1 MALNVT
7 PLGPL
12 TANQSASTLSLNDV
26 LSIVRRRR
34 VAMLLTA
41 ATILVLTVLLAF
53 LWPATYRAAGT
64 ILIEQQEVPVD
75 LVRSTISSYA
85 DQRIQMITQQVMT
98 TENLYKIIMKYDLY
112 SRERKFQ
119 SRELVMKQMHDDIGF
134 NMISADVIDP
144 RSGNPTKATIAF
156 AVSYQNRSADIA
168 ARVANELVSLYLQQ
182 NIENRKER
190 TADAATFLTGE
201 SQRLDDHIN
210 ELQQQLAQFKEKH
223 TNDLPELT
231 QLNIQMMN
239 RADDELRDTE
249 NRIRSLDQ
257 QIVYL
262 QAQLAQLSPSSQVYT
277 STGER
282 VLSPN
287 DKLKFLRTEYARVK
301 GLYAPN
307 HPDVLR
313 LQREIASL
321 EQSTGSV
328 SDVNDLQRQLQ
339 DAQTRL
345 AEARQKYSVDHPDV
359 IHLQRTIASLQAGL
373 ADANKRD
380 PLLKPVPVEPDNPA
394 YIQIKAQ
401 VEAAQSERT
410 SLLAKSKQLK
420 ADVSDYE
427 GRLANAPAVEREYTA
442 MTRELENTQLQ
453 YRLVSQKQ
461 MEAQSAQNLETERKG
476 ERFTLI
482 EPPLTP
488 EEPAS
493 PNRVLILLL
502 GVVLAIGGAA
512 ATAALREMFDSS
524 IRNRRDLESLLNT
537 PPLAVVPWIETAADR
552 ASALRRQ
559 RITLASG
566 AATFL
571 LMITAVHLFY
581 RPLDVLW
588 QVLLRRISS

>member
-1 MALNVT
+1 MELNT
-7 PLGPL
+7 TSSILSNN
-12 TANQSASTLSLNDV
+12 TSSTVSLADV
-26 LSIVRRRR
+26 LATIRRRR
-34 VAMLLTA
+34 VAMLWTA
-41 ATILVLTVLLAF
+41 SIILVLTILFAF

-98 TENLYKIIMKYDLY
+98 TENLYKIILKYDLY
-112 SRERKFQ
+112 AKERKYK
-119 SRELVMKQMHDDIGF
+119 SRELVLKTMHDDIGF

-201 SQRLDDHIN
+201 SQRLSDHIN
-210 ELQQQLAQFKEKH
+210 DLQAQISQFKEQH

-257 QIVYL
+257 QLVYL
-262 QAQLAQLSPSSQVYT
+262 QAQLAQLSPTSQVYT

-321 EQSTGSV
+321 EQTTGTV
-328 SDVNDLQRQLQ
+328 SDVNDLQRQVQ
-339 DAQTRL
+339 DAQTKL
-345 AEARQKYSVDHPDV
+345 AEAEHKYSMDHPDV
-359 IHLQRTIASLQAGL
+359 IRLQRTVASLQASL
-373 ADANKRD
+373 SDANKRD
-380 PLLKPVPVEPDNPA
+380 ASLKPAPIEPDNPA

-401 VEAAQSERT
+401 VEASQSERT
-410 SLLAKSKQLK
+410 SLLTKSRQLK
-420 ADVSDYE
+420 ADVVDYE
-427 GRLANAPAVEREYTA
+427 KRLASAPAVEREYTA
-442 MTRELENTQLQ
+442 MMRELENTQLQ

-493 PNRVLILLL
+493 PNRLLILVL
-502 GVVLAIGGAA
+502 GIVLAMGGAA
-512 ATAALREMFDSS
+512 ATAAMREMFDTS
-524 IRNRRDLESLLNT
+524 IRSRRDLESLLNM
-537 PPLAVVPWIETAADR
+537 PPLAIVPWIETSADR

-559 RITLASG
+559 RFTLG
-566 AATFL
+566 GTAATFL
-571 LMITAVHLFY
+571 LMIAAVHLFY

>member
-1 MALNVT
+1 MNTVAAT
-7 PLGPL
+7 QSMSFAETL
-12 TANQSASTLSLNDV
+12 T
-26 LSIVRRRR
+26 IVRHHRA
-34 VAMLLTA
+34 AMLWTFVGIALLA
-41 ATILVLTVLLAF
+41 LMLAF
-53 LWPATYRAAGT
+53 LWPATYKASGT
-64 ILIEQQEVPVD
+64 ILIEQQEVPAD

-98 TENLYKIIMKYDLY
+98 TENLYKIILKYDLY
-112 SRERKFQ
+112 AKERKYKSREVVLK
-119 SRELVMKQMHDDIGF
+119 KMHDDIGF

-156 AVSYQNRSADIA
+156 SVSYQNRSAEVA

-201 SQRLDDHIN
+201 SQRLNDHIN
-210 ELQQQLAQFKEKH
+210 ELQTQIAQFKDQH

-231 QLNIQMMN
+231 QLNIQLMN
-239 RADDELRDTE
+239 RADDELRDTD

-287 DKLKFLRTEYARVK
+287 DRLKYLRTEYARVK
-301 GLYAPN
+301 GLYAPD

-313 LQREIASL
+313 LQREISSL
-321 EQSTGSV
+321 EQSAGAV

-339 DAQTRL
+339 DAQTQL
-345 AEARQKYSVDHPDV
+345 AEAQRKYSADHPD
-359 IHLQRTIASLQAGL
+359 IIRLQRTIASLQASL
-373 ADANKRD
+373 AEANGHD
-380 PLLKPVPVEPDNPA
+380 SSLKPKPVEPDNPA

-401 VEAAQSERT
+401 VEATQSERV
-410 SLLAKSKQLK
+410 SLLEKSKQLK
-420 ADVSDYE
+420 ADVADYE
-427 GRLANAPAVEREYTA
+427 KRLASAPAVEREYTE
-442 MTRELENTQLQ
+442 MSRELDNTQLQ
-453 YRLVSQKQ
+453 YRVVSQKQ
-461 MEAQSAQNLETERKG
+461 MEAQSAQNLEAERKG

-493 PNRVLILLL
+493 PNRVVIIVL
-502 GVVLAIGGAA
+502 GLVLAIGGAIGFA
-512 ATAALREMFDSS
+512 AARESMDTSVRS
-524 IRNRRDLESLLNT
+524 RRDLESLLNV
-537 PPLAVVPWIETAADR
+537 PPLAVVPWIETEADR
-552 ASALRRQ
+552 IAAVRRQ
-559 RITLASG
+559 RFTLAG
-566 AATFL
+566 G
-571 LMITAVHLFY
+571 ITAIVLMMTAIHLFY

-588 QVLLRRISS
+588 QVILRRFAA

>member
-1 MALNVT
+1 MNT
-7 PLGPL
+7 
-12 TANQSASTLSLNDV
+12 TTTQSLSLGE
-26 LSIVRRRR
+26 LFAIVRRRR
-34 VAMLLTA
+34 VAMLWTFVSIA
-41 ATILVLTVLLAF
+41 VLTVMLAF
-53 LWPATYRAAGT
+53 LWPATYKASGT
-64 ILIEQQEVPVD
+64 ILIEQQEVPAD

-98 TENLYKIIMKYDLY
+98 TDNLYKIILKYDLY
-112 SRERKFQ
+112 VRERKTK
-119 SRELVMKQMHDDIGF
+119 SREAVMKKMHEDIGF

-156 AVSYQNRSADIA
+156 SVSYKNRSPDMA
-168 ARVANELVSLYLQQ
+168 ARVANELVSLYLEQ

-190 TADAATFLTGE
+190 TADAATFLTSE
-201 SQRLDDHIN
+201 SLRLSTHIN
-210 ELQQQLAQFKEKH
+210 DLQTQISQFKEQH
-223 TNDLPELT
+223 SNELPELT

-239 RADDELRDTE
+239 RTDDELRDTE

-257 QIVYL
+257 QLTYL
-262 QAQLAQLSPSSQVYT
+262 QSQLAQLSPSSQVYT

-287 DKLKFLRTEYARVK
+287 DRLKFLRTEYARVS
-301 GLYAPN
+301 GLYAPT

-321 EQSTGSV
+321 EKSSGTVNEG
-328 SDVNDLQRQLQ
+328 NDLQRQLL
-339 DAQTRL
+339 DAQTKL
-345 AEARQKYSVDHPDV
+345 AEAQQKYSADHPDV
-359 IHLQRTIASLQAGL
+359 LRLQRMIESLQTNI

-380 PLLKPVPVEPDNPA
+380 QLAKPKPVEPDNPA

-401 VEAAQSERT
+401 VEATQAERS
-410 SLLAKSKQLK
+410 SLLNKTKQLK
-420 ADVSDYE
+420 VEVTDYE
-427 GRLANAPAVEREYTA
+427 HRLAAAPVVEHEYTT
-442 MTRELENTQLQ
+442 MMRELDNTQLQ
-453 YRLVSQKQ
+453 YRVLSQKQ

-493 PNRVLILLL
+493 PNRVVIFVL
-502 GVVLAIGGAA
+502 GLVLAMGGAIGIA
-512 ATAALREMFDSS
+512 AAREGMDTSVRS
-524 IRNRRDLESLLNT
+524 RRDLESLLSI

-552 ASALRRQ
+552 IAAVRRQ
-559 RITLASG
+559 RITVASSIG
-566 AATFL
+566 VL
-571 LMITAVHLFY
+571 VLMITSVHLFY

-588 QVLLRRISS
+588 QVIMRRLAS